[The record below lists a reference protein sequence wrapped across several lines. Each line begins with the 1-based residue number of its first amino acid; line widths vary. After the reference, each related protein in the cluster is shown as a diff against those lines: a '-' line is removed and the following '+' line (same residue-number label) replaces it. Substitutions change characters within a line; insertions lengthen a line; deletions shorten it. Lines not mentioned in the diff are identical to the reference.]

1 MFKQFKNHLVGSV
14 PDFGRFETL
23 DMDSVLKAVFRIR
36 IQGLKTRSKMLNQN
50 KIISLFTTLYLSIAF
65 CC

>member
-23 DMDSVLKAVFRIR
+23 DMDSVLKKVFRIR
-36 IQGLKTRSKMLNQN
+36 NRIQGPSGSGSRGLKKDL
-50 KIISLFTTLYLSIAF
+50 K
-65 CC
+65 C